1 MSPLLPGQTHHTGT
15 RRTAVLLSILTMLL
29 ALVGC
34 AAGPRTT
41 VVVVPAE
48 SDGHVGAVRFTS
60 GGGEMLADQAYQEI
74 SADGRAPP
82 KSEAISP
89 GSIATRF
96 AAVRAA
102 RPEAPAT
109 FTLYFNS
116 GSDVL
121 TDSSERDLPKVIAEL
136 SRRPGADIVLIGHTD
151 RVGNIQDNDALS
163 RRRAQS
169 MAHILES
176 RGVAAAVVQAVGR
189 GEREPLVATADEVA
203 EPRNRRVEVSVR

>member
-1 MSPLLPGQTHHTGT
+1 MASPPPGKNL
-15 RRTAVLLSILTMLL
+15 RTTALIVT
-29 ALVGC
+29 ALVTFAGC
-34 AAGPRTT
+34 AAGPRTS

-48 SDGHVGAVRFTS
+48 SDGHVGAVRFTG

-74 SADGRAPP
+74 STDGTSPP
-82 KSEAISP
+82 KAEKISP
-89 GSIATRF
+89 GSIAARF
-96 AAVRAA
+96 ALVRAA

-121 TDSSERDLPKVIAEL
+121 TDSSERELPKVIAEL

-151 RVGNIQDNDALS
+151 RVGSLQDNDALS
-163 RRRAQS
+163 RKRAQT
-169 MAHILES
+169 MARILES

-189 GEREPLVATADEVA
+189 GEREPLLATGDEIA
-203 EPRNRRVEVSVR
+203 EARNRRVEVSVR